1 MTDVA
6 IRTAVEADLPAL
18 RGVHRRASL
27 SNEGDREALL
37 AHPEVMELDG
47 DSVRAGR
54 TRVAVAGDEVIGFAS
69 VIEVDDRVEL
79 DDMFVEPEWMGH
91 GVGRRLVED
100 AFATLRAQGRSRL
113 DVVANRHALAFYE
126 KVGFVVDGEAE
137 TRFGSALHM
146 HADL

>member
-69 VIEVDDRVEL
+69 VIEVDERLEL
-79 DDMFVEPEWMGH
+79 DDMFVEPDWMGK
-91 GVGRRLVED
+91 GIGRLLVED
-100 AFATLRAQGRSRL
+100 AFAALRAEGRTRL
-113 DVVANRHALAFYE
+113 EVIANRPALALYE

-137 TRFGSALHM
+137 TRFGPALHM
-146 HADL
+146 HVDL